1 MTYARILTPPR
12 AASALLC
19 LALLSGL
26 WVTHAQEKKRLSIYS
41 SRANFSVSVSDHD
54 GKEYVS
60 LPDVLQPLGGSVF
73 SEGGKVKFKLA
84 NAAGEC
90 EDGKSKCRIGGNSM
104 DLSAKLI
111 VVDGSPLVP
120 IHSLPFVLTG
130 LMDTRFDFHEN
141 SRRMFLGNYG
151 NTFKAEAKKSDPPTV
166 VFEFSAPVNP
176 SISTEPGKLRMVFT
190 HDGINS
196 GVEQFKF
203 DAAAIPNATYS
214 EHNGEAEI
222 VISGTRPLMAEFAD
236 GGKTITI
243 KAAQEEAKA
252 PAEQTPTQP
261 AESTPAPPAP
271 SSGESSS
278 QPTTPAVATQPL
290 FSGRGGRYLVVI
302 DASHGGD
309 EVGATLSD

>member
-19 LALLSGL
+19 LTLLSGI

-73 SEGGKVKFKLA
+73 SDGRKIKLKLA
-84 NAAGEC
+84 SAAGEC
-90 EDGKSKCRIGGNSM
+90 EDGKSKCRISGNSM
-104 DLSAKLI
+104 ELSAKLI

-120 IHSLPFVLTG
+120 LHSLPFVLTG

-222 VISGTRPLMAEFAD
+222 VINGTRPLMAEFGD
-236 GGKTITI
+236 GGKTITV
-243 KAAQEEAKA
+243 KAAPEQAA
-252 PAEQTPTQP
+252 TAPSAPNPPPAE
-261 AESTPAPPAP
+261 
-271 SSGESSS
+271 
-278 QPTTPAVATQPL
+278 PTTPDSSNQQQEPASSSSSIGTQPL
-290 FSGRGGRYLVVI
+290 FS
-302 DASHGGD
+302 H
-309 EVGATLSD
+309 